1 MNPRCTLLGR
11 APLALALP
19 ATLLACAASAQAGF
33 TTYTNF
39 DAWKSATGNSYTTLD
54 FVFPQPVLL
63 TTQYLSLGVSFPDQ
77 EEVAAPL
84 PASFPFDGWGIWGA
98 GFADSDIHLKFAT
111 PQKWIAAHYPGYV
124 SYQLI
129 SNGTVIYTSPFHGT
143 AGASDFHGVVSSVTF
158 DEVRLINPLSE
169 LYVDNI
175 YFGIPAPGTLALLGA
190 GLIGGRRRRR

>member
-1 MNPRCTLLGR
+1 MNPRYTLLGR
-11 APLALALP
+11 APLTLALS
-19 ATLLACAASAQAGF
+19 ATLLACAGSVQAGF

-63 TTQYLSLGVSFPDQ
+63 TTQYLNLGVSFPDQ
-77 EEVAAPL
+77 EEVAHTL
-84 PASFPFDGWGIWGA
+84 PASYPFDGWGVKGA
-98 GFADSDIHLKFAT
+98 PFADSDIHLKFAT
-111 PQKWIAAHYPGYV
+111 PQRWIAAHYPGHV

-143 AGASDFHGVVSSVTF
+143 AGASDFHGVVSGVAF
-158 DEVRLINPLSE
+158 DEVRLINPLGE

-175 YFGIPAPGTLALLGA
+175 YFGVPAPGTLAILGA